1 MRPEPPVSTSQQP
14 WVSRLPFFYG
24 WVILVVAGFAGFV
37 SGPGQTYGV
46 SVFIDPII
54 EDTGWSRT
62 LVAGLYTA
70 GSLTAAT
77 TMVFVGRLLDRFGAR
92 IMLMVIGTLFGFALL
107 GMSAVNEPI
116 HLYAGFAA
124 IRTLGQGSLTLVS
137 TTLVAI
143 WFVRLRGRVMALYS
157 LGMAA
162 SQAVFPPL
170 IHLLT
175 SNMEWRSAWMVLAVL
190 VWGVVILPSMVLVRR
205 SPESVGLLPDGG
217 SVAIREASS
226 QESPQHIPFEVNWTL
241 SEVFHTRSFWLLI
254 FAGSSQSL
262 ISTALVFHHVSVMG
276 SRGLDPGVAA
286 SVLSVLAPLSLVGMF
301 SAGFLSDKIPNRYL
315 LAVGQIILAAAML
328 WIMVISSD
336 WQAFVYGG
344 MLGLAGGLMMTT
356 NSVIWA
362 NYFGRRHLG
371 SIRGVVVTSMVA
383 FAALGPLPFGMLFD
397 LTANYTSAV
406 LVFLALPAL
415 CAAAALLAPP
425 PQKRQPVAS
434 VAAN

>member
-1 MRPEPPVSTSQQP
+1 M
-14 WVSRLPFFYG
+14 
-24 WVILVVAGFAGFV
+24 

-46 SVFIDPII
+46 SVFINPII
-54 EDTGWSRT
+54 DDLGWFRT
-62 LVAGLYTA
+62 TVAGLYTA

-77 TMVFVGRLLDRFGAR
+77 TMVFVGRLMDKYGAR
-92 IMLMVIGTLFGFALL
+92 VMLMVIGTLFGFALL

-124 IRTLGQGSLTLVS
+124 IRTLGQGSMTLVT
-137 TTLVAI
+137 TTLVAV

-170 IHLLT
+170 IHVLV
-175 SNMEWRSAWMVLAVL
+175 SNVEWRGTWIILAFL
-190 VWGVVILPSMVLVRR
+190 VWGVVILPSMALVRR
-205 SPESVGLLPDGG
+205 SPESVGLLPDGD
-217 SVAIREASS
+217 SLAIREVSS
-226 QESPQHIPFEVNWTL
+226 QGSPQRLSREVNWTL
-241 SEVFHTRSFWLLI
+241 REVFHTRAFWLLI

-301 SAGFLSDKIPNRYL
+301 FAGFLSDKIPNRYL
-315 LAVGQIILAAAML
+315 LAVGQAILAAAML
-328 WIMVISSD
+328 LVLVISQD

-371 SIRGVVVTSMVA
+371 SIRGVVISSMVA
-383 FAALGPLPFGMLFD
+383 FAALGPLPFGILFD
-397 LTANYTSAV
+397 LTANYTSAI
-406 LVFLALPAL
+406 LVFLALPPL

-425 PQKRQPVAS
+425 PHKMQPVTP
-434 VAAN
+434 VGVK